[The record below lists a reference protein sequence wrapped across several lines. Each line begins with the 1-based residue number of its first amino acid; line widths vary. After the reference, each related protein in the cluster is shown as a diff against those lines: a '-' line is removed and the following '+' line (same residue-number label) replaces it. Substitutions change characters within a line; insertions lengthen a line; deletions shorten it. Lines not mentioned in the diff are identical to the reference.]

1 MGAYENP
8 ITVID
13 TESAKIWSNAIANI
27 GNITSNNLKVIQDRK
42 TKEAEKQEKES
53 LLVLDNAMKNNT
65 ALLDRMSK
73 AGIKSEAFF
82 RYGMDMMDEVSK
94 IQGELRFFQP
104 STDADFAYQRDL
116 MNQLSDKQLAIQQ
129 LYSTG
134 SSMQTDI
141 VAYLNDM
148 GFSPDSTAADP
159 GTPGGMA
166 TTGSEQT
173 IQYHKVMKALAGIT
187 GGLESMRIQNGM
199 LFGRVTGIDEE
210 LNLTSILHYDP
221 GTIIDTKKIAQ
232 EAIDKS
238 GIFNKN
244 GQPINMYLDKA
255 KARTVLTED
264 GSSSYNIVPYKQKL
278 LFNDIMR
285 NISASGE
292 AILANTK
299 DYNSINAWWLNNAGK
314 DNDFK
319 LNFVTTQ
326 DGGKVLDDESKQKW
340 LAKYEEQAKSLIP
353 NYTVVTEDNAKE
365 LGMEVGTEFID
376 TQAAETG
383 LSKVTKPTPPK
394 EDTSSLFNYNAFKAD
409 PLSYLQSENMRG
421 FKYSDTNPAILT
433 FDVLDK
439 EGKVTS
445 VDEFNINKPSD
456 IKALFLTMDNTKAGR
471 KRAEEIYQLAIA
483 DQNEKIRKAKEENK
497 KTVESFN
504 TQVKSLIDL
513 RKKLDPT
520 NSAFGIEI
528 SQIPENLRD
537 MYNIIG
543 NLSIEDIEKLTL
555 EDYLK
560 MSKEK
565 FDKNKEKTKTV

>member
-27 GNITSNNLKVIQDRK
+27 GNITSQNLKIIQDRK

-53 LLVLDNAMKNNT
+53 LLILDNAMKNNT

-104 STDADFAYQRDL
+104 STDADFAYQKDL
-116 MNQLSDKQLAIQQ
+116 MKQLSDKQMAIQQ
-129 LYSTG
+129 LYSIG
-134 SSMQTDI
+134 GSMQTDI
-141 VAYLNDM
+141 SAYLNDM
-148 GFSPDSTAADP
+148 GFSPDSKAADP

-166 TTGSEQT
+166 TIGSEET
-173 IQYHKVMKALAGIT
+173 IQYHKVMKALSGVT
-187 GGLESMRIQNGM
+187 GGLESMRVENGM

-255 KARTVLTED
+255 KAKTVLTED
-264 GSSSYNIVPYKQKL
+264 GLSSYNIVPYKQKL

-314 DNDFK
+314 DNNFK

-376 TQAAETG
+376 TQAAETS

-445 VDEFNINKPSD
+445 VDEFNVNKPSD

-471 KRAEEIYQLAIA
+471 KRAEEIYQIAIA
-483 DQNEKIRKAKEENK
+483 DQNEKIRKAKEENNK
-497 KTVESFN
+497 AVESFN
-504 TQVKSLIDL
+504 TKVKSLIDL

-555 EDYLK
+555 EDYAK

-565 FDKNKEKTKTV
+565 FDKNKEKIKTV

>member
-13 TESAKIWSNAIANI
+13 TESAKIWSNAITNI

-53 LLVLDNAMKNNT
+53 LLILDNAMKNNT

-104 STDADFAYQRDL
+104 STDADFAYQKDL
-116 MNQLSDKQLAIQQ
+116 MKQLSDKQMAIQQ
-129 LYSTG
+129 LYSIG
-134 SSMQTDI
+134 GSMQTDI
-141 VAYLNDM
+141 TAYLNDM
-148 GFSPDSTAADP
+148 GFSPDSKAADP

-166 TTGSEQT
+166 TIGSEET
-173 IQYHKVMKALAGIT
+173 IQYHKVMKALSGVT
-187 GGLESMRIQNGM
+187 GGLESMRVENGM

-221 GTIIDTKKIAQ
+221 GTIIDTKKTAQ

-383 LSKVTKPTPPK
+383 LSKVTKPTSPK
-394 EDTSSLFNYNAFKAD
+394 DPEWKITAQNDTVSLFNNPVQFVNK
-409 PLSYLQSENMRG
+409 YLQEGESAKMVDGKVIITTQGEEKGDDPSTATYNLSNASDWFKFARTYIRDGDSENAMN
-421 FKYSDTNPAILT
+421 YSNQFQRSVQKIIDDRKNKLA
-433 FDVLDK
+433 K
-439 EGKVTS
+439 E
-445 VDEFNINKPSD
+445 
-456 IKALFLTMDNTKAGR
+456 
-471 KRAEEIYQLAIA
+471 
-483 DQNEKIRKAKEENK
+483 DQVYNNYLKWREENK
-497 KTVESFN
+497 ELLDKQAAQRKQPGVE
-504 TQVKSLIDL
+504 Q
-513 RKKLDPT
+513 
-520 NSAFGIEI
+520 FGIEYLTNQGI
-528 SQIPENLRD
+528 EIIDVKIPEQFKNAHKKFVLT
-537 MYNIIG
+537 NINNNAG
-543 NLSIEDIEKLTL
+543 N
-555 EDYLK
+555 
-560 MSKEK
+560 
-565 FDKNKEKTKTV
+565 NA

>member
-27 GNITSNNLKVIQDRK
+27 GNITSQNLKIIQDRK

-53 LLVLDNAMKNNT
+53 LLILDNAMKNNT

-104 STDADFAYQRDL
+104 STDAEFAYQKDL
-116 MNQLSDKQLAIQQ
+116 MKQLSDKQLAIQQ
-129 LYSTG
+129 LYSIG
-134 SSMQTDI
+134 SNMQTDI
-141 VAYLNDM
+141 AAYLNDM
-148 GFSPDSTAADP
+148 GFSPDSKAADP

-166 TTGSEQT
+166 TIGSEET
-173 IQYHKVMKALAGIT
+173 IQYHKVMKALSGVT
-187 GGLESMRIQNGM
+187 GGLESMRVENGM

-255 KARTVLTED
+255 KAKTVLTED

-285 NISASGE
+285 NISSSGE

-365 LGMEVGTEFID
+365 LGMEVGTEFIN
-376 TQAAETG
+376 TQAAETN
-383 LSKVTKPTPPK
+383 LSKVTKPTSPK
-394 EDTSSLFNYNAFKAD
+394 DPDWKITAQNDTVSLFNNPVQFVNK
-409 PLSYLQSENMRG
+409 YLQEGESAKMVDGKVIITTQGEKEGDDPSIDTYNLSNASDWFKFARTYIRSGDSENAMN
-421 FKYSDTNPAILT
+421 YSNQFQRSVQKIIDDRKNKLA
-433 FDVLDK
+433 K
-439 EGKVTS
+439 E
-445 VDEFNINKPSD
+445 
-456 IKALFLTMDNTKAGR
+456 
-471 KRAEEIYQLAIA
+471 
-483 DQNEKIRKAKEENK
+483 DQVYNNYLKWREENK
-497 KTVESFN
+497 ELLDKQAAQRKQPGVE
-504 TQVKSLIDL
+504 Q
-513 RKKLDPT
+513 
-520 NSAFGIEI
+520 FGIEYLTNQGI
-528 SQIPENLRD
+528 EIIDVKIPEQFKNAHKKFVLT
-537 MYNIIG
+537 NINNNAG
-543 NLSIEDIEKLTL
+543 N
-555 EDYLK
+555 
-560 MSKEK
+560 
-565 FDKNKEKTKTV
+565 NA

>member
-1 MGAYENP
+1 
-8 ITVID
+8 
-13 TESAKIWSNAIANI
+13 
-27 GNITSNNLKVIQDRK
+27 
-42 TKEAEKQEKES
+42 
-53 LLVLDNAMKNNT
+53 
-65 ALLDRMSK
+65 
-73 AGIKSEAFF
+73 
-82 RYGMDMMDEVSK
+82 
-94 IQGELRFFQP
+94 
-104 STDADFAYQRDL
+104 
-116 MNQLSDKQLAIQQ
+116 
-129 LYSTG
+129 
-134 SSMQTDI
+134 MQTDI
-141 VAYLNDM
+141 SAYLNDM
-148 GFSPDSTAADP
+148 GFSPDSKAADP

-166 TTGSEQT
+166 TIGSEET
-173 IQYHKVMKALAGIT
+173 IQYHKVMKALSGVT
-187 GGLESMRIQNGM
+187 GGLESMRVENGM

-255 KARTVLTED
+255 KAKTVLTED
-264 GSSSYNIVPYKQKL
+264 GSSSYNVVPYKQKL

-383 LSKVTKPTPPK
+383 LSKVTKPTSPK
-394 EDTSSLFNYNAFKAD
+394 DPEWKITAQNDTVSLFNNPVQFVNK
-409 PLSYLQSENMRG
+409 YLQEGESAKMVDGKVIITTQGEEEGDDPSTATYNLSNASDWFKFARTYIRDGDSENAMN
-421 FKYSDTNPAILT
+421 YSNQFQRSVQKIIDDRKNKLA
-433 FDVLDK
+433 K
-439 EGKVTS
+439 E
-445 VDEFNINKPSD
+445 
-456 IKALFLTMDNTKAGR
+456 
-471 KRAEEIYQLAIA
+471 
-483 DQNEKIRKAKEENK
+483 DQVYNNYLKWREENK
-497 KTVESFN
+497 ELLDKQAAQRKQPGVE
-504 TQVKSLIDL
+504 KYGIEYL
-513 RKKLDPT
+513 T
-520 NSAFGIEI
+520 NQGIEI
-528 SQIPENLRD
+528 IDVKIPEQFKNAHKKFVLT
-537 MYNIIG
+537 NINNNAG
-543 NLSIEDIEKLTL
+543 N
-555 EDYLK
+555 
-560 MSKEK
+560 
-565 FDKNKEKTKTV
+565 NA

>member
-148 GFSPDSTAADP
+148 GFSPDSKAADP

-199 LFGRVTGIDEE
+199 LFGRVTGIDKE

-221 GTIIDTKKIAQ
+221 GTIINTKKIAQ

-244 GQPINMYLDKA
+244 GQPINIYLDKA

-264 GSSSYNIVPYKQKL
+264 GSSSYNIVPYKQEL

-365 LGMEVGTEFID
+365 LGMEVGTEFIN

-383 LSKVTKPTPPK
+383 LSKVNKPTSPK
-394 EDTSSLFNYNAFKAD
+394 DPDWKITAQNDTVSLFNNPVQFVNK
-409 PLSYLQSENMRG
+409 YLQEGESAKMVDGKVIITTQGEEEGDDPSTATYNLSNASDWFKFARTYIRDGDSENAMN
-421 FKYSDTNPAILT
+421 YSNQFQRSVQKIIDDRKNKLA
-433 FDVLDK
+433 K
-439 EGKVTS
+439 E
-445 VDEFNINKPSD
+445 
-456 IKALFLTMDNTKAGR
+456 
-471 KRAEEIYQLAIA
+471 
-483 DQNEKIRKAKEENK
+483 DQVYNNYLKWREENK
-497 KTVESFN
+497 ELLDKQAAQRKQPGVE
-504 TQVKSLIDL
+504 Q
-513 RKKLDPT
+513 
-520 NSAFGIEI
+520 FGIEYLTNQGI
-528 SQIPENLRD
+528 EIIDVKIPEQFKNAHRKFVLT
-537 MYNIIG
+537 NINNNAG
-543 NLSIEDIEKLTL
+543 N
-555 EDYLK
+555 
-560 MSKEK
+560 
-565 FDKNKEKTKTV
+565 NA

>member
-13 TESAKIWSNAIANI
+13 TESAKIWANAITNI

-53 LLVLDNAMKNNT
+53 LLILDNAMKNNT

-104 STDADFAYQRDL
+104 STDADFAYQKDL
-116 MNQLSDKQLAIQQ
+116 MKQLSDKQMAIQQ
-129 LYSTG
+129 LYSIG
-134 SSMQTDI
+134 GAMQTDI
-141 VAYLNDM
+141 TAYLNDM
-148 GFSPDSTAADP
+148 GFSPDSKAADP

-166 TTGSEQT
+166 TIGSEET
-173 IQYHKVMKALAGIT
+173 IQYHKVMKALSGVT
-187 GGLESMRIQNGM
+187 GGLESMRVENGM

-255 KARTVLTED
+255 KAKTVLTED
-264 GSSSYNIVPYKQKL
+264 GSSSYNVVPYKQKL

-383 LSKVTKPTPPK
+383 LSKVTKPTSPK
-394 EDTSSLFNYNAFKAD
+394 DPEWKITAQNDTVSLFNNPVQFVNK
-409 PLSYLQSENMRG
+409 YLQEGESAKMVDGKVIITTQGEEEGDDPSTATYNLSNASDWFKFARTYIRDGDSENAMN
-421 FKYSDTNPAILT
+421 YSNQFQRSVQKIIDDRKNKLA
-433 FDVLDK
+433 K
-439 EGKVTS
+439 E
-445 VDEFNINKPSD
+445 
-456 IKALFLTMDNTKAGR
+456 
-471 KRAEEIYQLAIA
+471 
-483 DQNEKIRKAKEENK
+483 DQVYNNYLKWREENK
-497 KTVESFN
+497 ELLDKQAAQRKQPGVE
-504 TQVKSLIDL
+504 KYGIEYL
-513 RKKLDPT
+513 T
-520 NSAFGIEI
+520 NQGIEI
-528 SQIPENLRD
+528 IDVKIPEQFKNAHKKFVLT
-537 MYNIIG
+537 NINNNAG
-543 NLSIEDIEKLTL
+543 N
-555 EDYLK
+555 
-560 MSKEK
+560 
-565 FDKNKEKTKTV
+565 NA

>member
-13 TESAKIWSNAIANI
+13 TESAKIWSNAITNI

-53 LLVLDNAMKNNT
+53 LLILDNAMKNNT

-104 STDADFAYQRDL
+104 STDADFAYQKDL
-116 MNQLSDKQLAIQQ
+116 MKQLSDKQMAIQQ
-129 LYSTG
+129 LYSIG
-134 SSMQTDI
+134 GSMQTDI
-141 VAYLNDM
+141 TAYLNDM
-148 GFSPDSTAADP
+148 GFSPDSKAADP

-166 TTGSEQT
+166 TIGSEET
-173 IQYHKVMKALAGIT
+173 IQYHKVMKALSGVT
-187 GGLESMRIQNGM
+187 GGLESMRVENGM

-221 GTIIDTKKIAQ
+221 GTIIDTKKTAQ

-383 LSKVTKPTPPK
+383 LSKVTKPTSPK
-394 EDTSSLFNYNAFKAD
+394 DPEWKITAQNDTVSLFNNPVQFVNK
-409 PLSYLQSENMRG
+409 YLQEGESAKMVDGKVIITTQGEEEGDDPSTATYNLSNASDWFKFARTYIRDGDSENAMN
-421 FKYSDTNPAILT
+421 YSNQFQRSVQKIIDDRKNKLA
-433 FDVLDK
+433 K
-439 EGKVTS
+439 E
-445 VDEFNINKPSD
+445 
-456 IKALFLTMDNTKAGR
+456 
-471 KRAEEIYQLAIA
+471 
-483 DQNEKIRKAKEENK
+483 DQVYNNYLKWREENK
-497 KTVESFN
+497 ELLDKQAAQRKQPGVE
-504 TQVKSLIDL
+504 Q
-513 RKKLDPT
+513 
-520 NSAFGIEI
+520 FGIEYLTNQGI
-528 SQIPENLRD
+528 EIIDVKIPEQFKNAHKKFVLT
-537 MYNIIG
+537 NINNNAG
-543 NLSIEDIEKLTL
+543 N
-555 EDYLK
+555 
-560 MSKEK
+560 
-565 FDKNKEKTKTV
+565 NA

>member
-13 TESAKIWSNAIANI
+13 TESAKIWANAITNI

-53 LLVLDNAMKNNT
+53 LLILDNAMKNNT

-104 STDADFAYQRDL
+104 STDADFAYQKDL
-116 MNQLSDKQLAIQQ
+116 MKQLSDKQMAIQQ
-129 LYSTG
+129 LYSIG
-134 SSMQTDI
+134 GSMQTDI
-141 VAYLNDM
+141 SAYLNDM
-148 GFSPDSTAADP
+148 GFSPDSKAADP

-166 TTGSEQT
+166 TIGSEET
-173 IQYHKVMKALAGIT
+173 IQYHKVMKALSGVT
-187 GGLESMRIQNGM
+187 GGLESMRVENGM

-255 KARTVLTED
+255 KAKTVLTED
-264 GSSSYNIVPYKQKL
+264 GSSSYNVVPYKQKL

-383 LSKVTKPTPPK
+383 LSKVTKPTSPK
-394 EDTSSLFNYNAFKAD
+394 DPEWKITAQNDTVSLFNNPVQFVNK
-409 PLSYLQSENMRG
+409 YLQEGESAKMVDGKVIITTQGEEEGDDPSTATYNLSNASDWFKFARTYIRDGDSENAMN
-421 FKYSDTNPAILT
+421 YSNQFQRSVQKIIDDRKNKLA
-433 FDVLDK
+433 K
-439 EGKVTS
+439 E
-445 VDEFNINKPSD
+445 
-456 IKALFLTMDNTKAGR
+456 
-471 KRAEEIYQLAIA
+471 
-483 DQNEKIRKAKEENK
+483 DQVYNNYLKWREENK
-497 KTVESFN
+497 ELLDKQAAQRKQPGVE
-504 TQVKSLIDL
+504 KYGIEYL
-513 RKKLDPT
+513 T
-520 NSAFGIEI
+520 NQGIEI
-528 SQIPENLRD
+528 IDVKIPEQFKNAHKKFVLT
-537 MYNIIG
+537 NINNNAG
-543 NLSIEDIEKLTL
+543 N
-555 EDYLK
+555 
-560 MSKEK
+560 
-565 FDKNKEKTKTV
+565 NA